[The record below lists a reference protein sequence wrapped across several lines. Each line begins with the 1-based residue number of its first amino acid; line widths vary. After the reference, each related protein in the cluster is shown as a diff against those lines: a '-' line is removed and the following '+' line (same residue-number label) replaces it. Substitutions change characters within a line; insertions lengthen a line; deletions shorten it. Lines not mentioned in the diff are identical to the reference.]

1 MVIDIS
7 TWLLMN
13 LLEYTRVIQYENI
26 HNSIDFSSDTPWK
39 KKTHETA
46 GWLLV

>member
-13 LLEYTRVIQYENI
+13 LLEYTRVVQHENV
-26 HNSIDFSSDTPWK
+26 HNSIDFSSDTP
-39 KKTHETA
+39 
-46 GWLLV
+46 